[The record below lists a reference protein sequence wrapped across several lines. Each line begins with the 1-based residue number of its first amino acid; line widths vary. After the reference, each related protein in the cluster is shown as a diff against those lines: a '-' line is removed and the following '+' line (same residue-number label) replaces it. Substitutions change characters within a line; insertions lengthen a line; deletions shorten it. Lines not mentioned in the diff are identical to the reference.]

1 MHAPLRR
8 LALAGAVATVA
19 ALGLAPGA
27 LAIPP
32 PCKGDVTSAIANHGY
47 TPGKLAAAAGTTADA
62 INAQIQT
69 QCNAGTPAPQVA
81 AQVLKDN
88 GVAVAP
94 IGSFL
99 HDAFAL
105 TA

>member
-1 MHAPLRR
+1 MQVPLRR

-47 TPGKLAAAAGTTADA
+47 TPGKLAAAS
-62 INAQIQT
+62 
-69 QCNAGTPAPQVA
+69 
-81 AQVLKDN
+81 
-88 GVAVAP
+88 
-94 IGSFL
+94 GSDEPTVRTYSDSERSTRCL
-99 HDAFAL
+99 ATSTLPH
-105 TA
+105 T